1 MSTLYQI
8 TNEYLELL
16 DLADEDDQAFL
27 DTLES
32 ITGELQDKAES
43 YAVVISE
50 INAGIEKFN
59 TEIERLTARR
69 DCMKKAVHG
78 MKERIKNAM
87 AAMDMKEIKS
97 DHYTFKIQTNGGKLP
112 ITILGEVPDNYKR
125 VVYEDDI
132 EKIRADLESGK
143 VLNFAELGVRG
154 KHLRIK

>member
-69 DCMKKAVHG
+69 DCMKRAVHG
-78 MKERIKNAM
+78 MKERIKEAM
-87 AAMDMKEIKS
+87 QAMDMAEIQTE
-97 DHYTFKIQTNGGKLP
+97 HYKFKIQTNGGKLP
-112 ITILGEVPDNYKR
+112 IVFTADVPDNYKR
-125 VVYEDDI
+125 VVYEDDLD
-132 EKIRADLESGK
+132 KIRAELEGGNS
-143 VLNFAELGVRG
+143 LPFAELGVRG
-154 KHLRIK
+154 KHLRIR

>member
-16 DLADEDDQAFL
+16 DLADKDDQAFL

-59 TEIERLTARR
+59 KTFRTITSAWSMRMIWTRSGLSL
-69 DCMKKAVHG
+69 
-78 MKERIKNAM
+78 KEAIVFRSQSLASVAN
-87 AAMDMKEIKS
+87 
-97 DHYTFKIQTNGGKLP
+97 T
-112 ITILGEVPDNYKR
+112 
-125 VVYEDDI
+125 
-132 EKIRADLESGK
+132 
-143 VLNFAELGVRG
+143 
-154 KHLRIK
+154 